1 MRKFNLKKAQ
11 NGSDV
16 KTKSGVSAKIL
27 LFDRD
32 SNVFPLVVILN
43 NKKVYY
49 YTVEGKFYNDKNSE
63 LDLVMA

>member
-16 KTKSGVSAKIL
+16 KTKSGIAAKIL

-32 SNVFPLVVILN
+32 SRTFPLVVILN

-49 YTVEGKFYNDKNSE
+49 YTTEGKFYNDKDSD
-63 LDLVMA
+63 LDLVMV